1 MVAGS
6 VQEFARD
13 AHARDALLEGLRRL
27 KVSKVY
33 VEVYRGGDTVDPAE
47 LISVRD
53 SLLSQGFQVAAGIA
67 TVPGGD
73 FGVPAD
79 TGLHWFNWQNEKTQ
93 RDLRAVVERTAREF
107 DEFVVDDFLCTMD
120 QSVESDAARR
130 GRTWSEYRRD
140 LLTGLSQSVF
150 IAPAKAVRPG
160 ITMIVKYPQ
169 WYDRFHLFGYDV
181 EREPQLYDRVWVGTE
196 TRGSRTQRFGFV
208 QPYEGFVNFR
218 WLSGI
223 AGAKIGGAWFD
234 HLDCG
239 AQDFIEQAYQ
249 TVLAGAREIILFN
262 SHDLAAGHPGH
273 DLLCAQFAALDALA
287 AAVKEHPVSGVV
299 AYKPFHS
306 DALGDL
312 YLMDYA
318 GMLGVPL
325 VPTHVLPEEAPVI
338 FLPAQAASD
347 PDIAAK
353 VSAAA
358 QAGKTVV
365 MTTAFLAAAK
375 EGATLCRLAG
385 LEAPVISH
393 PLRAS
398 EIVIEDRP
406 HSILHGLDLE
416 AELVPA
422 EVEIMLEAVVENRR
436 VPCLTRRGNV
446 VVWNTHTF
454 TQADFDAVGEML
466 LAPRRLGL
474 LEIPQ
479 AWANTLRAVFT
490 RPLGLD
496 LDAPARVTLQ
506 PLGDAGWFFYNYNES
521 PVEIAFRTGDVRVL
535 DGFTGETLDTSS
547 GQLRTTLPPRSPLWV
562 KCAEGG

>member
-1 MVAGS
+1 
-6 VQEFARD
+6 
-13 AHARDALLEGLRRL
+13 
-27 KVSKVY
+27 
-33 VEVYRGGDTVDPAE
+33 
-47 LISVRD
+47 
-53 SLLSQGFQVAAGIA
+53 
-67 TVPGGD
+67 
-73 FGVPAD
+73 
-79 TGLHWFNWQNEKTQ
+79 
-93 RDLRAVVERTAREF
+93 
-107 DEFVVDDFLCTMD
+107 
-120 QSVESDAARR
+120 
-130 GRTWSEYRRD
+130 
-140 LLTGLSQSVF
+140 
-150 IAPAKAVRPG
+150 
-160 ITMIVKYPQ
+160 
-169 WYDRFHLFGYDV
+169 
-181 EREPQLYDRVWVGTE
+181 
-196 TRGSRTQRFGFV
+196 
-208 QPYEGFVNFR
+208 
-218 WLSGI
+218 LSGI
-223 AGAKIGGAWFD
+223 AGPKIGGAWFD

-262 SHDLAAGHPGH
+262 SHDLAAGHPG
-273 DLLCAQFAALDALA
+273 DELLCAQFAALDSLA
-287 AAVKEHPVSGVV
+287 TAVKEHPVSGVV

-318 GMLGVPL
+318 GMLGIPL
-325 VPTHVLPEEAPVI
+325 VPTHVFPVEAPVI
-338 FLPAQAASD
+338 FLPAQAAAD

-353 VSAAA
+353 VNAAA

-365 MTTAFLAAAK
+365 MTTAFLAAAR
-375 EGATLCRLAG
+375 EGETLCLLAG

-393 PLRAS
+393 PLRAN

-406 HSILHGLDLE
+406 HAILHGLDLE

-422 EVEIMLEAVVENRR
+422 EVEIMLEALVEHRR

-454 TQADFDAVGEML
+454 SQADFDAVGEML

-521 PVEIAFRTGDVRVL
+521 PAAVAFRTGDIKLL
-535 DGFTGETLDTSS
+535 DGFTSEPLEISG
-547 GQLRTTLPPRSPLWV
+547 GQLHATLPPRSPLWV
-562 KCAEGG
+562 KRAVGG